1 MTYAN
6 PEALVETDW
15 LAEHLQDPTVAIIE
29 VDEDTEA
36 FAGGHIPGAIPLDWK
51 TDLAAAPRRDFI
63 TAADLASL
71 LASRGISDEQLI
83 VLYGG
88 NNNWFAAYAYWLF
101 RYRGL
106 DNVSLLNGGRIKWQL
121 EDRPLTTMTT
131 APDGSST
138 FSPGEDRPSIR
149 AFRDDVVARARD
161 GGGAL
166 IDVRSPAEFSGEVLA
181 PPHLPGEQPYVPG
194 HVPGAANVPWS
205 KAANEDGSFR
215 SWTELADIYADAGI
229 GPDQPVIT
237 YCRIGERSSHTWFV
251 LTQLLGFP
259 NVANYDGSWT
269 EYGSLVDVPVALGSA
284 A

>member
-15 LAEHLQDPTVAIIE
+15 LAEHLEDPAVAIIE

-36 FAGGHIPGAIPLDWK
+36 FEAGHIPGAVSLNWK
-51 TDLAAAPRRDFI
+51 TELSAVPRRDFI
-63 TAADLASL
+63 AGGDLASL
-71 LASRGISDEQLI
+71 LSSKGISDHQRI

-88 NNNWFAAYAYWLF
+88 NNNWFAAYAFWLF

-121 EDRPLTTMTT
+121 EERPLTTMKS
-131 APDGSST
+131 APDDSAT
-138 FSPGEDRPSIR
+138 FTVGKDQPAIR
-149 AFRDDVVARARD
+149 AFRDDVVARAHEGR
-161 GGGAL
+161 GAL
-166 IDVRSPAEFSGEVLA
+166 IDVRSPAEFSGELLA

-229 GPDQPVIT
+229 GPDQQVIT